1 MKATKHKILG
11 RALATL
17 LSLSFV
23 LSACGGGGGQSTEP
37 GPGSDVP
44 TPATLP
50 STLETEQTVRFWS
63 IYPEGDPNYEWT
75 MSVLD
80 RFMVE
85 NPKIKVEYT
94 GISFWDYFT
103 KITTAM
109 TDRSG
114 PDVFVQTIKD
124 TNDRARGGVSLNLTP
139 YLDDETNRDTFFL
152 QDIVPMEYEGQLY
165 GLPYALDDRVLYY
178 NIPLVDQLAD
188 TTDADWTGTV
198 VGQKSGSTITGKPQD
213 LVADDGHVRAPITWD
228 ELLAYQELLTVQNQ
242 GRISQLGFDVTVG
255 NMMFVNTVWNQGGDF
270 FTTDGTPNLVGNEK
284 VKKGF
289 EVWYELTHTFPQA
302 RVNAFLGQ
310 AGENSTN
317 LFWNQTIAMMI
328 ATNEIPWQNERLP
341 EADRIELGAA
351 PVPYDGI
358 EAQRFN
364 FTGGFSL
371 EMTGRLKDESA
382 DKQLASWLLMKYLTS
397 TEIQKEVLLESANL
411 PGNKAAYEELA
422 REITEP
428 AKLVVLNEMEH
439 RKPYDYIYNAPNWF
453 GEVQNA
459 VTEMVSD
466 RLTIE
471 EAMESAQR
479 AIERLQATY

>member
-1 MKATKHKILG
+1 MKAVKHKILA
-11 RALATL
+11 RTLAGL
-17 LSLSFV
+17 VSLGLF
-23 LSACGGGGGQSTEP
+23 LTACGGNGNTTQGTGQEP
-37 GPGSDVP
+37 GGMSQ
-44 TPATLP
+44 ATLP

-63 IYPEGDPNYEWT
+63 IYPEGDPNYDWT

-80 RFMVE
+80 RFMQD

-124 TNDRARGGVSLNLTP
+124 TNDRARGGVSLNLSAF
-139 YLDDETNRDTFFL
+139 LDEETNRDRFFS

-165 GLPYALDDRVLYY
+165 GLPYALDDRILYY
-178 NIPLVDQLAD
+178 NIPLVDKLAE
-188 TTDADWTGTV
+188 TTDADWKGTV
-198 VGQKSGSTITGKPQD
+198 VGQKAGSTITGKPLD
-213 LVADDGHVRAPITWD
+213 LVADGHVRAPITWD
-228 ELLAYQELLTVQNQ
+228 ELLAYQELLTVQDQ

-270 FTTDGTPNLVGNEK
+270 FTTDGTPNLVGNDQ

-289 EVWYELTHTFPQA
+289 EIWYELTHTFPQA
-302 RVNAFLGQ
+302 RVNSFLGQ

-317 LFWNQTIAMMI
+317 LFWNQSIAMMI

-341 EADRIELGAA
+341 EADRIQLGAA

-358 EAQRFN
+358 EEQRFN

-371 EMTGRLKDESA
+371 EMAGRLKDESA

-397 TEIQKEVLLESANL
+397 TAIQKEVLLESSNL
-411 PGNKAAYEELA
+411 PGNKTAYEELA
-422 REITEP
+422 QEITDP

-466 RLTIE
+466 RLTID
-471 EAMESAQR
+471 EAIESAQK